1 MNQDKKPVS
10 KSQPAKP
17 VTASKP
23 AAKPGSTPTKPG
35 APKR

>member
-17 VTASKP
+17 VSASKP
-23 AAKPGSTPTKPG
+23 AAKPGHTQAKPG